1 MTPEFYQSLPSPALQ
16 GEMLQVLLDAAV
28 DSTQTSFIT
37 TARSVMQHVSDV
49 MQCTGGVMQCTGGVM
64 QYPVLLL
71 VYEHFSLF
79 SVAPWR

>member
-49 MQCTGGVMQCTGGVM
+49 MQCTGGVMQ
-64 QYPVLLL
+64 YPVLLL

>member
-16 GEMLQVLLDAAV
+16 GETLRVLLDAAV

-37 TARSVMQHVSDV
+37 TARSVMQHVGD
-49 MQCTGGVMQCTGGVM
+49 VMQCTGGVM
-64 QYPVLLL
+64 QYPVLLF

-79 SVAPWR
+79 SVAPRV